1 MRRGGQVTGK
11 TSSWSLAYRR
21 QCRPQPHPYRAT
33 RVPSA
38 YPASG
43 MRAPA
48 ILKGTIVSDTTAI
61 STDQYLKATQA
72 AKFLSMSTAT
82 LARWRMHGLGPDYIK
97 ISATVVRY
105 SRAAIE
111 RWLAERLTTSTSDDA
126 AARRYSALD
135 RAERASIQLRD
146 AKGRLL
152 APEAR

>member
-48 ILKGTIVSDTTAI
+48 ILKGKSTLSDTTAI
-61 STDQYLKATQA
+61 SADQYLKAAQA
-72 AKFLSMSTAT
+72 AKLLSLSTAT

-135 RAERASIQLRD
+135 RA
-146 AKGRLL
+146 
-152 APEAR
+152 

>member
-1 MRRGGQVTGK
+1 MAKSPEKRRLGPWLIAGSAGPNPTHTALRVFH
-11 TSSWSLAYRR
+11 RR
-21 QCRPQPHPYRAT
+21 
-33 RVPSA
+33 

-48 ILKGTIVSDTTAI
+48 ILKGKSTLSDTTAI
-61 STDQYLKATQA
+61 SADQYLKAAQA
-72 AKFLSMSTAT
+72 AKLLSMSTAT

-111 RWLAERLTTSTSDDA
+111 RWLAERRTTSTSDDA

-135 RAERASIQLRD
+135 RAERASIKLRD